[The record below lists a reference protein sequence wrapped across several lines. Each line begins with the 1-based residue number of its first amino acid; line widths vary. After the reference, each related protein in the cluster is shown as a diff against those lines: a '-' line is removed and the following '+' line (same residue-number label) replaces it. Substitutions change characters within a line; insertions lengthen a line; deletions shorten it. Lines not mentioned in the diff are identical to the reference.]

1 MNQHE
6 IEKEIELNPR
16 EEELIE
22 SKEVQTSEAVPVT
35 REQVHLI
42 SIVATRIKEIVSVVI
57 MTIVLLVTIYGLVY
71 NLIKSSNPSNH
82 LEDSIKILET
92 LQNLHPAHG
101 AFAIPNIA
109 PLLTNQTWNE
119 TSF

>member
-1 MNQHE
+1 MSQNE

-22 SKEVQTSEAVPVT
+22 TTEVQKTEASPVT
-35 REQVHLI
+35 RESFHLI
-42 SIVATRIKEIVSVVI
+42 STVATRIREIVSVVI

-71 NLIKSSNPSNH
+71 NLFKSSNPTNT

-92 LQNLHPAHG
+92 LQNLHAAHG